1 MKNIKSIITL
11 FILVFS
17 FQGLIAQAII
27 DVKGMLE
34 QSGTIIVSA
43 QNEVDYNK
51 VHIKG
56 AINIDIHNLQADVP
70 YKGKLNTTAQVATT
84 LGANGIAQTSKI
96 IVYDEGD
103 MKNAGR
109 LYWIL
114 KYMGVA
120 DVKVLDGGQKAYMAA
135 RKPITKTATNLAA
148 TTFTARVNNAIFVD
162 KAYVK
167 SKVGNSN
174 TVLLDVR
181 AASEFAEGACSGS
194 VNMEYNQVIGAN
206 GLIKSK
212 EELLAL
218 FKAKGITA
226 DKEIIVYCATSV
238 RAGIVYLILKDIL
251 NFSNVKV
258 FEGAYNEWKAS

>member
-1 MKNIKSIITL
+1 MKNIKSI
-11 FILVFS
+11 FIVLVLVFS
-17 FQGLIAQAII
+17 FQGIFAQAIV
-27 DVKGMLE
+27 DVKAMLA
-34 QSGTIIVSA
+34 QTDAIIVSA
-43 QNEVDYNK
+43 QNEADYNK

-56 AINIDIHNLQADVP
+56 AINIDIHTLQADVP
-70 YKGKLNTTAQVATT
+70 YKGKLNSTAQIATT
-84 LGANGIAQTSKI
+84 LGAKGISQTSKI

-120 DVKVLDGGQKAYMAA
+120 NVKVLDGGQKAYMAA
-135 RKPITKTATNLAA
+135 RKPITKTASTLTA
-148 TTFTARVNNAIFVD
+148 TTFTPKVNSAIFVD

-167 SKVGNSN
+167 SKVGNSG
-174 TVLLDVR
+174 TVLFDVR
-181 AASEFAEGACSGS
+181 STTEFAEGSCQGS
-194 VNMEYNQVIGAN
+194 VNMDYKEVIGAN

-218 FKAKGITA
+218 FKAKGVTPE
-226 DKEIIVYCATSV
+226 KEIIVYCATSV